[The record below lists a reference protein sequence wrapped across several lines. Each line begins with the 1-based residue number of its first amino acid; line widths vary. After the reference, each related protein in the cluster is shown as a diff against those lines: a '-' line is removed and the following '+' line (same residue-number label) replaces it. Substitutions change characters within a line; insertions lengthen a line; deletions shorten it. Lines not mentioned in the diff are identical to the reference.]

1 MIRRTN
7 AILAASSALIG
18 RLSGGARLDS
28 LRRSAGGAVAALASQ
43 DARWALVS
51 TSVTAVVAG
60 AIALL
65 AAGAVPPGII
75 RDTSRDH
82 ALMPY
87 QLFLQL
93 TKSGDATYASVAPV
107 FKPGR
112 THANEPSAFEA
123 AVTSEDRGGSGGVET
138 HTITLERGDTLM
150 GALTDAGVSSKEA
163 QAVITALG
171 KAYDP
176 RAIHA
181 GQSFD
186 LTFAAPPSF
195 TDFTA
200 AKSDTITITEP
211 NDAVSANDMAAGGM
225 AGEDEGKVEQVF
237 QAPGKLLSLLFSP
250 SVDHDITVTRTASD
264 TFAVDNVQKVLKA
277 QTHHAGAK
285 IDSSL
290 YLSAMR
296 AGIPAEVVVEMI
308 RMFSYEV
315 DFQRDLHRG
324 DSFEVLYDYYYTA
337 NGQPAKQGDIS
348 YAALTIAGRKIALY
362 RHQMNGDTADFFDA
376 QGISS
381 RSMLMKTPVDGAR
394 ISSGFGMR
402 FHPVLG
408 FSRMHKGIDFAVPD
422 GTPVMAAGSG
432 VVQIAGKSHGYGN
445 LVLINH
451 GNGYMTA
458 YGHLSRF
465 AAGIHKGMRVRQ
477 GQVIAF
483 SGHTGLAT
491 GPHLHYEI
499 RKNNQQ
505 INPKGLKLASGR
517 KLEGSELRVF
527 LNRRLQTDMKLASM
541 PLQTKVADAAGDL
554 RTGK

>member
-1 MIRRTN
+1 
-7 AILAASSALIG
+7 
-18 RLSGGARLDS
+18 
-28 LRRSAGGAVAALASQ
+28 
-43 DARWALVS
+43 
-51 TSVTAVVAG
+51 
-60 AIALL
+60 
-65 AAGAVPPGII
+65 
-75 RDTSRDH
+75 
-82 ALMPY
+82 PY

-93 TKSGDATYASVAPV
+93 TKSGDASYASVAPV
-107 FKPGR
+107 FIPGR
-112 THANEPSAFEA
+112 TNAGEPSAFEA
-123 AVTSEDRGGSGGVET
+123 AVTSEDSGGSAGIET
-138 HTITLERGDTLM
+138 HTLTLERGDTLM
-150 GALTDAGVSSKEA
+150 GALIGAGVSPKEA
-163 QAVITALG
+163 QSVIAALA

-176 RAIHA
+176 RAIHT

-186 LTFAAPPSF
+186 LTFAAPPSLS
-195 TDFTA
+195 DA
-200 AKSDTITITEP
+200 AANLITIAEP
-211 NDAVSANDMAAGGM
+211 SDALSAGDMAQA
-225 AGEDEGKVEQVF
+225 DDSKVEQVF

-250 SVDHDITVTRTASD
+250 SVDHDITVSRTAAD
-264 TFAVDNVQKVLKA
+264 TFVVDDALKVLQV

-315 DFQRDLHRG
+315 DFQRDLQPG

-337 NGQPAKQGDIS
+337 NGQPAKQGNIS
-348 YAALTIAGRKIALY
+348 YAALKTGGRKIALY

-376 QGISS
+376 QGNSS

-408 FSRMHKGIDFAVPD
+408 YSRMHKGIDFAVPD

-432 VVQIAGKSHGYGN
+432 VVKVAGKSRGYGN
-445 LVLINH
+445 LVVINH
-451 GNGYMTA
+451 SNGLMTA

-465 AAGIHKGMRVRQ
+465 ASGVHAGLRVRQ
-477 GQVIAF
+477 GQVIAY

-505 INPKGLKLASGR
+505 INPRGLKLASGR
-517 KLEGSELRVF
+517 RLEGSEMRVF
-527 LNRRLQTDMKLASM
+527 QNQRLRIDMKLASL
-541 PLQTKVADAAGDL
+541 PLQTKVADASGDL